1 MSDFSRF
8 SSRIYLKG
16 QLYLT
21 TPLRIGT
28 GKDADV
34 TGPDLPVVKD
44 VLGNPVIPGAS
55 LKGAMRS
62 YVEAIL
68 RTLQARE
75 DVQSSDFHSIVW
87 PREVIQDGTLDDL
100 LQGQERTLVT
110 EPMSE
115 LSENTPPPDTLS
127 VRLLQTWKESWRNAS
142 LSQASLDT
150 AIIRASSL
158 VQTVFGAPWVA
169 SKVYLRDASVIDEG
183 RRVRTVVRNGVAIH
197 RDRRTAQDKALYQF
211 EAVPAGTRFHFSM
224 LIENGTAAEI
234 GVALLAVNGLR
245 RADIPLGGGVSRG
258 LGVVEL
264 VNLEAQ
270 FVDGQNL
277 IDYLVAGSKA
287 LVELGEE
294 DFEYYLSEFLKT
306 IGIRRD

>member
-8 SSRIYLKG
+8 SSRVYLEG
-16 QLYLT
+16 QLHLR

-28 GKDADV
+28 GKVADV
-34 TGPDLPVVKD
+34 TGPDMPVIKD
-44 VLGNPVIPGAS
+44 ALGNPVIPGAS

-68 RTLQARE
+68 RTLQTRD
-75 DVQSSDFHSIVW
+75 DVQNSDFRLITW
-87 PREVIQDGTLDDL
+87 PREVTQAADL
-100 LQGQERTLVT
+100 GELLHGQERTLVT

-115 LSENTPPPDTLS
+115 LSNEPPPPDTLS
-127 VRLLQTWKESWRNAS
+127 VRLLQTWKEHWSNAE

-150 AIIRASSL
+150 AIINASSL
-158 VQTVFGAPWVA
+158 IQTVFGAPWVA
-169 SKVYLRDASVIDEG
+169 SKVYLRDAAVVDEG
-183 RRVRTVVRNGVAIH
+183 RRIRTVVRDGVAIH

-224 LIENGTAAEI
+224 VIENGTPAEI

-258 LGVVEL
+258 LGKVEL
-264 VNLEAQ
+264 VDLKAQ
-270 FVDGQNL
+270 LVGEQNL
-277 IDYLVAGSKA
+277 VDYLVAGSDA
-287 LVELGEE
+287 LVQLEE
-294 DFEYYLSEFLKT
+294 ADFQDYFAEFLNT